1 MVNGQWS
8 MVNWLTSSENLAI
21 SWSFDILIEDD
32 LTYAISY
39 NLARSRVLH
48 ALDKALDV
56 SLKGGVLEGT
66 IALCIEG
73 TVFENK
79 VMCVAKWLF
88 ASDMAIDQSQVL

>member
-1 MVNGQWS
+1 MFNGQL
-8 MVNWLTSSENLAI
+8 VNWLTSSENLAI
-21 SWSFDILIEDD
+21 SWSFDVFIEDD
-32 LTYAISY
+32 FTIAVG
-39 NLARSRVLH
+39 NDAATGRVLH

-56 SLKGGVLEGT
+56 SLKGGVLKGT
-66 IALCIEG
+66 IALSIEG